1 MKLKFSRS
9 FLKGTNGC
17 PEKIWKSSK
26 ILLLNIVRSSSAI
39 YDFIMRGVGEN
50 TGLTNLEAAEDI
62 EVVLIPLGKTIDLI
76 KNQELVVRGSIA
88 NIFLAVNYLKENNL

>member
-1 MKLKFSRS
+1 
-9 FLKGTNGC
+9 
-17 PEKIWKSSK
+17 
-26 ILLLNIVRSSSAI
+26 
-39 YDFIMRGVGEN
+39 MRGVGEN